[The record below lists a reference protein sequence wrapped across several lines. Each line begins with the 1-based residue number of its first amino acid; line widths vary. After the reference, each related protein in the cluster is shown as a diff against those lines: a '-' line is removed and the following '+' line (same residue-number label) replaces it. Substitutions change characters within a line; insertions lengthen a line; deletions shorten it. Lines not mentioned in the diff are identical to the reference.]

1 MDLRAGLAGVF
12 GLFSPAV
19 VVAANDLRAM
29 GVFGLPPLETD
40 PDKTGLKPLG
50 DFNLS
55 ILPPTAADV
64 AVETFG

>member
-1 MDLRAGLAGVF
+1 MAGVF

-40 PDKTGLKPLG
+40 PDKIGLKTLG

-55 ILPPTAADV
+55 FLPPVAGDV
-64 AVETFG
+64 AAETFG